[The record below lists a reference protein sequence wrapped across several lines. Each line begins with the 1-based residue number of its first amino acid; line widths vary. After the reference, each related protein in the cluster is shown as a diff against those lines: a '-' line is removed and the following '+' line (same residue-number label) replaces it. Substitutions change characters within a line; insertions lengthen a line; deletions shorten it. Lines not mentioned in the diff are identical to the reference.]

1 MKRLNRHKFIF
12 LPIPLIIP
20 HIIAPIAIGIAGG
33 GIHGTMA
40 MGGIHPTIHGH
51 GAGTPIGIRIGDRDG
66 DQVGIP
72 DRITHIIHITHI
84 LRYRPEHT
92 VPITPEG
99 IWPITIQPEAIAEVA
114 AELIII
120 QMAVTEE
127 AQPDVRRQ

>member
-1 MKRLNRHKFIF
+1 MSANPYPLNLMRCHRSKQTF
-12 LPIPLIIP
+12 PK
-20 HIIAPIAIGIAGG
+20 
-33 GIHGTMA
+33 
-40 MGGIHPTIHGH
+40 
-51 GAGTPIGIRIGDRDG
+51 IRIGDRDG

-114 AELIII
+114 AELITI